1 MKQFNV
7 AILGATGAVGREML
21 KILEEYDFPV
31 KELRPLASARSAGTT
46 VPFKGQEILV
56 QEATEQS
63 FEGMDF
69 VLGAVG
75 GGMAKKFAPH
85 IVKAGAVFVDNSSS
99 FRLDPDVPLIIP
111 EVNGEDALKNK
122 GIISNPNCS
131 TIITLMAVAALNK
144 ISPIQAMTACTYQA
158 VSGAGQA
165 GLVELE
171 SQLEAISKGEEPQRN
186 TFPHQ
191 IACNVIPHI
200 GDVLDNGYT
209 QEEMKMQNEGQKI
222 LHLPE
227 LKVSCT
233 CVRVPV
239 MRSHSISVTVKT
251 ADKITVE
258 QANAAI
264 AAFPGCKLV
273 TDFEGR
279 DYPTPLDTSD
289 QDLVWVGRVREDL
302 TCDTGLNLWCCGDQV
317 RKGAAANA
325 VQILQ
330 LLAKFDAI
338 KTKFKLESPLN
349 R

>member
-46 VPFKGQEILV
+46 VPFKGQDIPV
-56 QEATEQS
+56 QEAREDS

-111 EVNGEDALKNK
+111 EVNGADAFKNK
-122 GIISNPNCS
+122 GVISNPNCS
-131 TIITLMAVAALNK
+131 TIITLMAVAALNR

-171 SQLEAISKGEEPQRN
+171 EQMAAMAKGAAPARK

-251 ADKITVE
+251 AEKITVE

-279 DYPTPLDTSD
+279 NYPTPLDTSD

-302 TCDTGLNLWCCGDQV
+302 TCDTALNLWCCGDQV

-330 LLAKFDAI
+330 LLAKGQ
-338 KTKFKLESPLN
+338 
-349 R
+349 

>member
-31 KELRPLASARSAGTT
+31 GELRPLASARSAGST
-46 VPFKGQEILV
+46 VPFKGQEIPV
-56 QEATEQS
+56 QEAREDS

-75 GGMAKKFAPH
+75 GGMAKQFAPH

-99 FRLDPDVPLIIP
+99 FRLDPEVPLIIP
-111 EVNGEDALKNK
+111 EVNGADAFQNK

-131 TIITLMAVAALNK
+131 TIITLMAVAAINQ
-144 ISPIQAMTACTYQA
+144 ISPIEKMVACTYQA

-171 SQLEAISKGEEPQRN
+171 NQMEAIARGEEPQRS

-222 LHLPE
+222 LHHPD
-227 LKVSCT
+227 LKVTCT

-239 MRSHSISVTVKT
+239 MRSHSIAVTVKT
-251 ADKITVE
+251 AEMFTV
-258 QANAAI
+258 
-264 AAFPGCKLV
+264 
-273 TDFEGR
+273 
-279 DYPTPLDTSD
+279 
-289 QDLVWVGRVREDL
+289 
-302 TCDTGLNLWCCGDQV
+302 
-317 RKGAAANA
+317 
-325 VQILQ
+325 
-330 LLAKFDAI
+330 
-338 KTKFKLESPLN
+338 
-349 R
+349 